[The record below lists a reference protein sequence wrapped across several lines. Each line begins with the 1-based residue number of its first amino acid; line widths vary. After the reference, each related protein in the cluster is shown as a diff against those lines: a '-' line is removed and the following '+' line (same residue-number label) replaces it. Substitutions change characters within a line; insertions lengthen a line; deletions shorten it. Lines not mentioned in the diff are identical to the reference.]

1 MDNFDN
7 LLNSLMRL
15 LAVQSV
21 QSAPCSLSPFGEGV
35 GKALD
40 IFADTAKKLGFDVH
54 NEGGYYVTADIG
66 EGEPFAVLGH
76 LDTVPFGEG
85 WTHSPL
91 GEIDGGVIYGRGVMD
106 DKGPLLAC
114 LFATAQL
121 LDEGYALTRRIR
133 FFAGGN
139 EESGWKCAE
148 RYAQLDK
155 WPREGFSP
163 DADFPVIACEK
174 GVAHL
179 KLTFPLPAPLKE
191 LSAGTRVNVV
201 PDFCRARLSAP
212 PANAREVSV
221 QERGGE
227 YIVTA
232 HGKPAHGSTPQLG
245 ENAAHKVLH
254 ALAGVSPR
262 LARLE
267 KALCTL
273 DGSGLGCAL
282 QDEKSGA
289 LTSNTGVLQT
299 DKESLHAFIDIR
311 YPVTFTQ
318 EEIVERIRAEL
329 GCAVQVCGAHAPHY
343 VDENSPLVRGLCE
356 AYAQVTGQSCAPL
369 TIGGATFARVIPGAV
384 GFGPCFPGDAPTIH
398 QKDECVSVEKFR
410 LIYRIYKQAIK
421 NMCCKKRE
429 IC

>member
-212 PANAREVSV
+212 PANARNVSV

-273 DGSGLGCAL
+273 DGSGLSRHLHAGR
-282 QDEKSGA
+282 DSGA
-289 LTSNTGVLQT
+289 HKGRAGLRGAGVRRARAPLRGRKFPAGART
-299 DKESLHAFIDIR
+299 LRGLHAGD
-311 YPVTFTQ
+311 
-318 EEIVERIRAEL
+318 RAEL
-329 GCAVQVCGAHAPHY
+329 RAFDDRRRHLCARDTGRGGIRTLFPRRRSHDTPKRR
-343 VDENSPLVRGLCE
+343 VRERGK
-356 AYAQVTGQSCAPL
+356 
-369 TIGGATFARVIPGAV
+369 IPS
-384 GFGPCFPGDAPTIH
+384 DLSDI
-398 QKDECVSVEKFR
+398 
-410 LIYRIYKQAIK
+410 
-421 NMCCKKRE
+421 
-429 IC
+429 